1 MGNERLLAYNVEISK
16 EPEQTAGSFLA
27 LGSPWKNWL
36 TGKHSNPETESR
48 LTQDMRVRI
57 PFTHLCCLKW
67 WDAAVFGF
75 SLTSRPSSPLLYC
88 STSGAQLPTGV
99 SPLLLS
105 MTWRNLQRLS
115 VGGWLSPSVAIL
127 WHSWDLPTRYNP
139 ETGFCLRAM
148 WQTKSLSSFREDD
161 WSTTRWVSGHL
172 RSSAR
177 TSSWKGQCSSHC
189 CSHRSRQHE

>member
-1 MGNERLLAYNVEISK
+1 MLNVLLNCFSCIALFPTSCRIFKIANV
-16 EPEQTAGSFLA
+16 F
-27 LGSPWKNWL
+27 
-36 TGKHSNPETESR
+36 HSLYLS
-48 LTQDMRVRI
+48 QSM
-57 PFTHLCCLKW
+57 
-67 WDAAVFGF
+67 AA
-75 SLTSRPSSPLLYC
+75 R

-115 VGGWLSPSVAIL
+115 VGGWPSPSVAIL

-161 WSTTRWVSGHL
+161 LSNTRWVSGHL

-189 CSHRSRQHE
+189 CGHRSRQHE